1 MRTVQRHFVRLLSE
15 ARAVVPPAPAPGLRI
30 LAFHAIGSSL
40 PFRHYGI
47 SMSPA
52 CFEQAMAGLDPRQ
65 NSGLTDAVNRLD
77 SPAALLALTFDDGYR
92 DVLET
97 AVPILRAHG
106 LAASVFITAAF
117 AASGAPLYLDRQS
130 IVELSRDP
138 GMEIGSHGA
147 THRRLTEC
155 SDIDLRNELRDSRH
169 QLEDWIGRPVRTLAY
184 PHGAVDRRVRDAA
197 EAAGYESA
205 CTSRFGVNRGHTDP
219 LLLRRNEIVAADSLR
234 VIRQKAE
241 GFWDWKGRLRKG

>member
-1 MRTVQRHFVRLLSE
+1 MRGIQRNFARLLSE
-15 ARAVVPPAPAPGLRI
+15 VRALVPLAPAPGLRI

-40 PFRHYGI
+40 PFPHYGI
-47 SMSPA
+47 SMTPA
-52 CFEQAMAGLDPRQ
+52 RFEQAMSSLVPAQ
-65 NSGLTDAVNRLD
+65 NAGLTDAVSRVD
-77 SPAALLALTFDDGYR
+77 SQAALLALTFDDGYR

-117 AASGAPLYLDRQS
+117 AAGGAPLYLDRQA
-130 IVELSRDP
+130 IVELSREP
-138 GMEIGSHGA
+138 RIEIGSHGA

-155 SDIDLRNELRDSRH
+155 SDGDLRNELRDSRH

-197 EAAGYESA
+197 EEVGYESA
-205 CTSRFGVNRGHTDP
+205 CTSRFGVNRGGTDP
-219 LLLRRNEIVAADSLR
+219 LLLRRNEIVSADSLR

-241 GFWDWKGRLRKG
+241 GFWDWKGKVRS